1 MAYHIPGKNRDN
13 GAEWGT
19 VHSGTASATAQLYKY
34 KVQNADYKSNM
45 PCKKVYN
52 TSKEPRLGAY
62 LYEKRLEHTCTVRTS
77 LLYKSTH
84 AHSN

>member
-1 MAYHIPGKNRDN
+1 MASHIPGKNRSN
-13 GAEWGT
+13 GGAEWGT

-34 KVQNADYKSNM
+34 KVQNADYKCNM

-62 LYEKRLEHTCTVRTS
+62 LYEKTTGAHMHCKDEPTV
-77 LLYKSTH
+77 
-84 AHSN
+84 